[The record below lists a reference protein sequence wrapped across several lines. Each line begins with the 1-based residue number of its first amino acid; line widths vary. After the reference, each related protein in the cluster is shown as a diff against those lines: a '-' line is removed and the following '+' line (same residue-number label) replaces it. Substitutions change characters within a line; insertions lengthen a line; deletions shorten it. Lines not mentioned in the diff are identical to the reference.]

1 MAKRRTRKNPEPF
14 RFGEIVKAGNTLG
27 VYIGEHARKAQ
38 SKIAISYKPMG
49 DTIEVRYVPH
59 VRIQPTTATAG
70 SALRE
75 VLAWLDRNPDA
86 RGAKYATKDSYLKPG
101 QDSYRTR
108 VPMPMGSTVGLGGAG
123 AGTTL
128 LRRHAQHTSED
139 NLRQEDRYKENPR
152 ADFWSTD
159 VRKYGD
165 AEQVSSFATRSGNR
179 GYVYAHGKSFVLQI
193 YSPASQTIQ
202 QVTRY
207 KTRAAAES
215 AGLRRNSGRAALYE
229 VLVGNIGTVHRG
241 SNRKA
246 ADAVFALY
254 RGQSKS
260 GRGRAAGEDVTLF
273 ANGEPVREHQ
283 GDLRENPRRSAT
295 GNPGKVLREGEMLI
309 HAGHSIQRSGSKFVV
324 QPYGREFSQLSSAKA
339 WLGRHVKREMTKP
352 TRNPLA
358 LRTNGKGRPRG
369 QVYRGLRVLSCG
381 GVYIVEAYKE
391 PFKTAAEARAWIDDQ
406 LGSAPV
412 RRASKQIDVSAN
424 RPFPLS
430 LFTANPRR

>member
-1 MAKRRTRKNPEPF
+1 MAKSRTRKNPEPF

-38 SKIAISYKPMG
+38 SKIAISYKRMG

-70 SALRE
+70 PALRE
-75 VLAWLDRNPDA
+75 VLAWLDRNPEA

-108 VPMPMGSTVGLGGAG
+108 VPMPMGATVGLGGAG

-139 NLRQEDRYKENPR
+139 NLRQEDRYKKNPIV
-152 ADFWSTD
+152 DFWSTD
-159 VRKYGD
+159 VRKYGG

-193 YSPASQTIQ
+193 YSPASRTVQ
-202 QVTRY
+202 QVTRH
-207 KTRAAAES
+207 KTRDAAER
-215 AGLRRNSGRAALYE
+215 AGLRRNPAEAALYE
-229 VLVGNIGTVHRG
+229 VLVSNIGTVHRG

-260 GRGRAAGEDVTLF
+260 GRGRAGGEDVTLL

-283 GDLRENPRRSAT
+283 GDLRENRGSLR
-295 GNPGKVLREGEMLI
+295 NPGKVLREGEMLI
-309 HAGHSIQRSGSKFVV
+309 HAGHSIQREGSKFVV
-324 QPYGREFSQLSSAKA
+324 QPYGRAFSQLSAAKA
-339 WLGRHVKREMTKP
+339 WIGRHVKREMTKP
-352 TRNPLA
+352 TRNNPS

-369 QVYRGLRVLSCG
+369 QVYRGLRILSCG

-391 PFKTAAEARAWIDDQ
+391 PFKTAAEARGWIDTQ

-412 RRASKQIDVSAN
+412 RRATKQIDVSAN